1 MTARRKSG
9 GSDAKY
15 YEAANTVQQF
25 EALKED
31 LTRDLQK
38 SHPGSDIANITA
50 KDLAHFIHS
59 LQQFQED
66 VLGINNVHT
75 LTNPPARIPAKM
87 FRIDSSS
94 GHASSPIYKTLK
106 AAYEYRMAQQGWRR
120 WDFTSPAKR
129 QQNLDLILYIR
140 KELIH
145 QGLVKNPLV
154 AFDDDVGP
162 EEREKLQDAVT
173 RLGGSTVTDLKQA
186 THIIHHSTE
195 ELESPEGEEW
205 LRTLEKK
212 DGKVL
217 VHYWYYP
224 DSYDEWLLETTSEFM
239 DPEPVPEH
247 AGAWNI
253 STRWIR
259 DSEKYNEW
267 MNEEDY
273 EPSSDQSDNE
283 ESISGSPA
291 PSNIRYGN
299 KRDNSDRSE
308 SHSKRIKRSSS
319 STPMDA
325 HPDHPGLQV
334 VSLEDNAP
342 RGRGSKKNEY
352 EPIVG
357 GDLANIPVH
366 ESDRVI
372 VEEAAKEAEK
382 ETPATIAETQEAES
396 MDVDESEDKKE
407 QTEEKDETTSGDS
420 EEVKEAT
427 ANTTTTTAP
436 ITTTT
441 KEPQE
446 SATPASTALSQ
457 DNEATA
463 AQQEAERYR
472 LEEEAGRYLS
482 VQTQEVIIPSYAAW
496 FSLAKINEIEQ
507 KSLPEFFNLKNRS
520 KTPSVYKDYRDFMIN
535 TYRLNPSE
543 YLTVTACRRNLAGDV
558 CAIIRVHAF
567 LEQWGLI
574 NYQVDPETR
583 PSNVGP
589 SFTGH
594 FRVTADTPRGL
605 QPFQPNVTPAA
616 TKSSGDAKSATT
628 TTAAPVK
635 TDLNLE
641 LRRNIYSP
649 APTPVSKDADET
661 AEKKQRF
668 NCFTC
673 GTDCTRTRYH
683 SIKTK
688 NFELCSN
695 CYLEGR
701 FPSAMSSGDFIRMN
715 AQYFKQA
722 SDEPW
727 TDQETLLLLEGLE
740 MYDED
745 WNQVAEHVGTRSRE
759 QCIRQFLDLPIEDPY
774 LGGET
779 ESELGP
785 LQYHRVPFSQA
796 DNPVMSVVAFLASVV
811 NPGVAA
817 AAAQSAL
824 KELALAKKTLQPAEE
839 EKEGQKEEAEAPKD
853 KESNGEQAKPSED
866 GATTTTTTTTTTA
879 TQDKDESQIG
889 VSDSESSAMDVEKSA
904 EVDKAK
910 TETETSAE
918 AAVVATPTTATTTE
932 EEDIAMTEESSTTP
946 QKTGAETKETE
957 GAMVGGIPRST
968 LEKAAAAALGSAAAK
983 AKTLA
988 DYEERE
994 IQRLVTVVVEL
1005 QLKKLELK
1013 LQQFEEL
1020 ESVMDIEKRELERQ
1034 RQQLYLDRLAM
1045 KKSIMSMQEKMILA
1059 RQTGNPQVFASVSVP
1074 LGGVAGTGQAFQSE
1088 VTVRKQHELGE
1099 ENGPLSRE
1107 QNSEGVTMMSLP

>member
-9 GSDAKY
+9 GSDPKY
-15 YEAANTVQQF
+15 YEATNTVQQF
-25 EALKED
+25 ERIKDD

-38 SHPGSDIANITA
+38 SQQGSDFVAITA
-50 KDLAHFIHS
+50 KELAHFTHA

-66 VLGINNVHT
+66 VLGINHAAT
-75 LTNPPARIPAKM
+75 ASSTSSPSFPARIPAKM
-87 FRIDSSS
+87 FRIED
-94 GHASSPIYKTLK
+94 AVTTDSPIYKTLK
-106 AAYEYRMAQQGWRR
+106 AAYEYRNSQAGWRR
-120 WDFTSPAKR
+120 WDFGSPAKR
-129 QQNLDLILYIR
+129 SQHMDLVLHIR
-140 KELIH
+140 RELIAL
-145 QGLVKNPLV
+145 GLVKNPLV
-154 AFDDDVGP
+154 AFDDSVEP
-162 EEREKLQDAVT
+162 EEREKLQTAVD
-173 RLGGSTVTDLKQA
+173 RLGGSVVSDFSQA

-224 DSYDEWLLETTSEFM
+224 DSYDEWLLETTSDFM

-247 AGAWNI
+247 EGAWNI

-259 DSEKYNEW
+259 DSDKYNEW

-273 EPSSDQSDNE
+273 EPSSDQDQDQSDQE
-283 ESISGSPA
+283 ESTAGSPA
-291 PSNIRYGN
+291 PSSLRFGGN
-299 KRDNSDRSE
+299 KRDNSDRSA
-308 SHSKRIKRSSS
+308 SHSKRVKRSSS

-334 VSLEDNAP
+334 VSLEDAP

-357 GDLANIPVH
+357 GDLANIPAH
-366 ESDRVI
+366 PSDDVI
-372 VEEAAKEAEK
+372 IEKVQEEEEEEDKTKDLEAGEP
-382 ETPATIAETQEAES
+382 EPES
-396 MDVDESEDKKE
+396 MEVDESEDKKE
-407 QTEEKDETTSGDS
+407 QVEEEEEKEEKEEEEGDNESS
-420 EEVKEAT
+420 EAKDTHMNEV
-427 ANTTTTTAP
+427 
-436 ITTTT
+436 
-441 KEPQE
+441 
-446 SATPASTALSQ
+446 PAVVSQ
-457 DNEATA
+457 DNDA
-463 AQQEAERYR
+463 AIAQLEAERYQ

-496 FSLAKINEIEQ
+496 FSLSKINEIEQ
-507 KSLPEFFNLKNRS
+507 KALPEFFNLKNRS

-605 QPFQPNVTPAA
+605 QPFQPNVTPAKA
-616 TKSSGDAKSATT
+616 NGEVKPSIVPA
-628 TTAAPVK
+628 K

-649 APTPVSKDADET
+649 SPAPASKEDET

-673 GTDCTRTRYH
+673 GTDCTKTRYH
-683 SIKTK
+683 SAKTK

-701 FPSAMSSGDFIRMN
+701 FPSTMSSGDFIRMN
-715 AQYFKQA
+715 SQYFKQA

-727 TDQETLLLLEGLE
+727 SDQETLLLLEGLE
-740 MYDED
+740 MYEED

-759 QCIRQFLDLPIEDPY
+759 QCIRQFLELPIEDPY
-774 LGGET
+774 LGGQT
-779 ESELGP
+779 ERELGP

-824 KELALAKKTLQPAEE
+824 KELATAKKVQASKDKEE
-839 EKEGQKEEAEAPKD
+839 EEEEAKEEAKGDEEDKTKTSTEAM
-853 KESNGEQAKPSED
+853 EV
-866 GATTTTTTTTTTA
+866 
-879 TQDKDESQIG
+879 DKDEEKKEAK
-889 VSDSESSAMDVEKSA
+889 DTPTEAEKEAATTESKES
-904 EVDKAK
+904 
-910 TETETSAE
+910 ETE
-918 AAVVATPTTATTTE
+918 AT
-932 EEDIAMTEESSTTP
+932 I
-946 QKTGAETKETE
+946 
-957 GAMVGGIPRST
+957 GGIPRST

-994 IQRLVTVVVEL
+994 IQRLVTVMVEL

-1013 LQQFEEL
+1013 LAQFEEL

-1059 RQTGNPQVFASVSVP
+1059 RQTGNPQVFASVAVP
-1074 LGGVAGTGQAFQSE
+1074 LGGVSGTGQAFQNE
-1088 VTVRKQHELGE
+1088 VTLRQQHEVGADA
-1099 ENGPLSRE
+1099 GPLSRE
-1107 QNSEGVTMMSLP
+1107 QNEGVVMMTLP